1 MAWVKKTHPDPV
13 VEDSVPIGMRI
24 AGAFSWRVL
33 VIAGVIALFVWLMT
47 IFSDILVP
55 FLVGIVISA
64 LLVPISNRLQ
74 RHHVP
79 KWLAVILSLLGG
91 LAAVAALLWLV
102 IDQIIASY
110 PSLRDRTVS
119 QFGNVREFVLS
130 SGFGISQAD
139 VDNWIKE
146 ATTWVQDNTGTIL
159 SGVASAGSS
168 ATHVFEALFI
178 ILFTTIF
185 LLIDGKN
192 VWRWTVRLF
201 PRKARATVDGAG
213 VAGWITLTSFI
224 RVQIFVAFV
233 DAVGIGLGAF
243 IVGLF
248 FGGMPLVIPI
258 AAIVFLGAFIPVV
271 GAIVTGFLAV
281 FVALIF
287 NGPLAA
293 VLVLGVVLLVQQIEG
308 HILQPLVMGN
318 AVKVHPLAVV
328 LGVTAASGLAGI
340 AGAFFAVPLIATLN
354 AMVTTIA
361 SGRWRGL
368 DSEHVREAT
377 PKRGQHGRIQLL
389 RRRRHQVG
397 DDVPAP
403 GSDAQPA
410 AEPGTAS
417 TN

>member
-1 MAWVKKTHPDPV
+1 MAWGKKTQPDPV

-33 VIAGVIALFVWLMT
+33 VIAGVIALFIWLMT
-47 IFSDILVP
+47 IFSEILIP
-55 FLVGIVISA
+55 FLIGIVISA
-64 LLVPISNRLQ
+64 LLVPLSNRLQ
-74 RHHVP
+74 RWHVP

-91 LAAVAALLWLV
+91 LAAVAALVWLV
-102 IDQIIASY
+102 IDQIVASY

-119 QFGNVREFVLS
+119 QYGNVRSFVLN
-130 SGFGISQAD
+130 SGFGISQRD
-139 VDNWIKE
+139 VNTWLDE
-146 ATTWVQDNTGTIL
+146 ATKWVQDNSGTIL

-248 FGGMPLVIPI
+248 FGGMP
-258 AAIVFLGAFIPVV
+258 
-271 GAIVTGFLAV
+271 
-281 FVALIF
+281 
-287 NGPLAA
+287 
-293 VLVLGVVLLVQQIEG
+293 
-308 HILQPLVMGN
+308 
-318 AVKVHPLAVV
+318 
-328 LGVTAASGLAGI
+328 
-340 AGAFFAVPLIATLN
+340 
-354 AMVTTIA
+354 
-361 SGRWRGL
+361 
-368 DSEHVREAT
+368 
-377 PKRGQHGRIQLL
+377 
-389 RRRRHQVG
+389 
-397 DDVPAP
+397 
-403 GSDAQPA
+403 
-410 AEPGTAS
+410 
-417 TN
+417 